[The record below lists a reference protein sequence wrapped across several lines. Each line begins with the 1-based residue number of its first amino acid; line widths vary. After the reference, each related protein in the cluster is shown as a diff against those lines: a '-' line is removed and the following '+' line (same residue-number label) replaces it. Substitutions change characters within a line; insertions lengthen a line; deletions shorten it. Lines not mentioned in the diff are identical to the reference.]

1 MKIGILALQGDFINH
16 FKVLS
21 QLGVDPIL
29 VKSPQDLAAIEG
41 IVIPGGEST
50 TISKLLVSSGVY
62 DPLKERLDN
71 GLAGFGTCA
80 GMIILSRVILDGRS
94 DQVALSSI
102 DISVRRNGFGR
113 QVASFETDIDVAG
126 ISGGSMRAA
135 FMRAP
140 VVEEVGSSVEI
151 LSDVS
156 YRFPDS
162 STRKVPVICRER
174 NILVCSFHP
183 EIVGDD
189 RLHRLFLDIC

>member
-1 MKIGILALQGDFINH
+1 MKIGVLALQGDFLNH
-16 FKVLS
+16 FAVLT

-29 VKSPQDLAAIEG
+29 IKSSRDLAAIEG

-50 TISKLLVSSGVY
+50 TISKLLISSGIY
-62 DPLKERLDN
+62 HPLKELLDN

-80 GMIILSRVILDGRS
+80 GMILLSKVILDGRS

-113 QVASFETDIDVAG
+113 QIASFETDINVEGIAG
-126 ISGGSMRAA
+126 GPMRAA
-135 FMRAP
+135 FIRAP

-151 LSDVS
+151 LSSVE

-162 STRKVPVICRER
+162 STREVPVICRER